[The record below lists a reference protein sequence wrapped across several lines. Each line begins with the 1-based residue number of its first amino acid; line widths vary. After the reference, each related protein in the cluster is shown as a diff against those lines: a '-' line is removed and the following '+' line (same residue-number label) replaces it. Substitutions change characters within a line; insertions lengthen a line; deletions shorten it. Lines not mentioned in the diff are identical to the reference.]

1 MVKKFK
7 KKKFLFIIPA
17 LLILIFIIFFFNICK
32 INISNLLNNKYCGD
46 GFRIEL
52 IRFVKSNKEIYSYIE
67 GTIRY
72 ITYKTDFI
80 IPHSKYVQLFNNND
94 LNSKITDKEFPYS
107 IESIINNDNFFIGK
121 KNFHDHYETI
131 DWKRSHGGNHNLKF
145 NENNFINENNIQNLK
160 LVWSY
165 QGIKEKDIK
174 NLWKQNIQ
182 SNPIVINKKIISVF
196 PDFFVRAFE
205 AATGKLLWEI
215 KIREEMPNRRGML
228 GETDNTGEY
237 LYISFGNFMYKI
249 NAQNGNIIKNF
260 GKNSSIKVDTLVAP
274 SIYKNQLIIIN
285 KSNIEIFD
293 KNTGS
298 KLSKINYHDDKNFL
312 NGNVWGGSAF
322 DKDKGIIF
330 LATGNPFPTTYGV
343 KRKGHNNRSNSVI
356 AIDLINQKILWSF
369 QETSHDLW
377 NLDIPSPPILHNIK
391 FDKGI
396 IESVIVPTKA
406 GNTLILERNSGK
418 LVYGAYYK
426 KVPMSDIP
434 GEKNSPQQLYIKK
447 PERFSKIEFDY
458 QDFNKLSKDKQNE
471 ISEKIKNSKFGWYE
485 PPSFNKDLITFGIH
499 GGAQWQGAA
508 LDPINQY
515 LYIPVNNVPW
525 RLKLNMS
532 SIESTIPN
540 IPKEFKAAQN
550 FYNSK
555 CASCHGSFR
564 NGKFDKD
571 LDKLIND
578 IPSLVGI
585 FFKDKN
591 YNTNIFSASNIEKIH
606 KNNLLITDQDINN
619 LKNYFYWW
627 DKKIYK
633 EKKIIINGDYR
644 TISQFLTSDDL
655 PASNPPWG
663 YIAKLDIV
671 TGKILYKS
679 PIGFI
684 ENNLIGTTIFG
695 GIAINGGNLIFANG
709 TEDGKAYVLKAD
721 NGEILW
727 TFQMEAAGSAPPTI
741 FNIDNKQYV
750 SFLATGGGYYSYKK
764 KGSTLYT
771 FSIN

>member
-1 MVKKFK
+1 
-7 KKKFLFIIPA
+7 
-17 LLILIFIIFFFNICK
+17 
-32 INISNLLNNKYCGD
+32 
-46 GFRIEL
+46 
-52 IRFVKSNKEIYSYIE
+52 
-67 GTIRY
+67 
-72 ITYKTDFI
+72 
-80 IPHSKYVQLFNNND
+80 
-94 LNSKITDKEFPYS
+94 
-107 IESIINNDNFFIGK
+107 
-121 KNFHDHYETI
+121 
-131 DWKRSHGGNHNLKF
+131 
-145 NENNFINENNIQNLK
+145 
-160 LVWSY
+160 
-165 QGIKEKDIK
+165 
-174 NLWKQNIQ
+174 
-182 SNPIVINKKIISVF
+182 
-196 PDFFVRAFE
+196 
-205 AATGKLLWEI
+205 
-215 KIREEMPNRRGML
+215 
-228 GETDNTGEY
+228 
-237 LYISFGNFMYKI
+237 MYKI

-312 NGNVWGGSAF
+312 NGNVWGGSAL

-471 ISEKIKNSKFGWYE
+471 INEKIKNSKFGWYE
-485 PPSFNKDLITFGIH
+485 PPSFNKDLITYGIH

-540 IPKEFKAAQN
+540 IPKEFKAAHN

-585 FFKDKN
+585 IFKDKN
-591 YNTNIFSASNIEKIH
+591 YNTKIFSTMNIEKIH
-606 KNNLLITDQDINN
+606 KNNLLITDQDVNN

-627 DKKIYK
+627 DKKIYE